1 MAASIDLDR
10 YRAGGSRFRLRDHD
24 PSALPGGMTAA
35 RAEQLLESSTLALRR
50 LQERLYAHGRW
61 SLLVVLQ
68 GMDTAGKDSA
78 IKRIFGGVNP
88 QGCTVHS
95 FKAPSDEELDHD
107 YLWRTCVR
115 LPRRGQIGI
124 FNRSY
129 YEEVLVVRVHADVL
143 GAQRLPEISR
153 RLWRDRFEDIV
164 AHERHL
170 ARNGTVIRKFFL
182 NISKEEQRRR
192 LLKRIDNPAKHW
204 KFSARD
210 VDQRQHWAEYMRA
223 YEDAIRSTSTKEAPW
238 YVIPA
243 DRKWWAGA
251 IISGA
256 IVDALDSLELAS
268 PEPSPESR
276 RQMRRVRR
284 LLRA

>member
-1 MAASIDLDR
+1 MAVSIDLDR
-10 YRAGGSRFRLRDHD
+10 YRAAGSLRLRDHD
-24 PSALPGGMTAA
+24 PSALPGGLTEA
-35 RAEQLLESSTLALRR
+35 RAEQLLEASTLALRR

-78 IKRIFGGVNP
+78 IKRIFNGVNP

-107 YLWRTCVR
+107 FLWRTCVR

-129 YEEVLVVRVHADVL
+129 YEEVLVVRVHADL
-143 GAQRLPEISR
+143 LHAQRLPEVPR
-153 RLWRDRFEDIV
+153 RVWRDRFEDIV

-170 ARNGTVIRKFFL
+170 VRNGTVIRKFFL

-223 YEDAIRSTSTKEAPW
+223 YEDAIRSTSTREAPW

-251 IISGA
+251 IISAA
-256 IVDALDSLELAS
+256 IVEALESLDLAS
-268 PEPSPESR
+268 PAPSAESR
-276 RQMRRVRR
+276 REMRRVRR